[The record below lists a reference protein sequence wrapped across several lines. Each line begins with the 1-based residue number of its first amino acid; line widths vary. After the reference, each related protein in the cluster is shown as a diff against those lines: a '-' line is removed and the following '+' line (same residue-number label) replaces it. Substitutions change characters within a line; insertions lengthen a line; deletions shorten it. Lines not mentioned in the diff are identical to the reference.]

1 MVSSPA
7 QQKEVRA
14 ISRIGDAA
22 CRARSPTPGIRTPAK
37 QYPRSMPETP
47 ATPVDIKPRSRTV
60 TDGIEATTSRGML
73 RAVGMGD
80 ADWDKPQIG
89 IASSWNEITPCN
101 LSLDRLAQAAKEGVH
116 GGGGYP
122 LQFGTV
128 SVSDGIS
135 MGHEGMHFSLVSREV
150 IADSV
155 EVVMQAERLDG
166 SVLLAGCD
174 KSIPGMLMAAARL
187 DLASVFLYAGSI
199 APGWVKLSDGT
210 EKDITIIDSFEAVG
224 AVKAGK
230 MSAEDAKRIE
240 CAFAPG
246 EGACG
251 GMYTANTMA
260 SVAEALGMSL
270 PGSASPAAAD
280 RRRDYYAHRSGEAVV
295 GMLQRGHTAR
305 DILTLKAFENAIAVV
320 MALGGSTNAVLHLLA
335 IANEADVPLTLDD
348 FNRIGETI
356 PHIGDLKPFGKYV
369 MNDVD
374 RHGGIPVLMKAL
386 LDAGLMHGDV
396 LTVTGKTMAENLAD
410 LDPEALD
417 GEVLRTLD
425 NPIHPTGGLTILHG
439 SLAPEGAVVKTA
451 GFDATVFEGP
461 ARVFERERAA
471 MDALTNGEIKA
482 GDIVVIRYEGPKGGP
497 GMREMLAITAAI
509 KGAGLGKDVL
519 LLTDGRFSGGTT
531 GLCIGHIAPE
541 AVDAGPIAFVR
552 DGDLIR
558 VDIAARSLD
567 LLVEPAEL
575 EARRNGWAPLPPRYT
590 RGVLA
595 KYTKLVHSASVGAVT
610 G

>member
-1 MVSSPA
+1 MVDLATSSRPD
-7 QQKEVRA
+7 Q
-14 ISRIGDAA
+14 
-22 CRARSPTPGIRTPAK
+22 
-37 QYPRSMPETP
+37 
-47 ATPVDIKPRSRTV
+47 ATAPDIKPRSRVV

-101 LSLDRLAQAAKEGVH
+101 LSLDRLAQGAKEGVH
-116 GGGGYP
+116 SGGGYP
-122 LQFGTV
+122 LQFGTI

-155 EVVMQAERLDG
+155 ETVMMAERLDG

-174 KSIPGMLMAAARL
+174 KSIPGMLMASARL
-187 DLASVFLYAGSI
+187 DLSSVFLYAGSI

-210 EKDITIIDSFEAVG
+210 EKEVTIIDSFEAVG
-224 AVKAGK
+224 ACRAGL
-230 MSAEDAKRIE
+230 MSEEDLKRIE
-240 CAFAPG
+240 CAIAPG

-260 SVAEALGMSL
+260 SVAEALGLSL
-270 PGSASPAAAD
+270 PGSAAPPSAD
-280 RRRDYYAHRSGEAVV
+280 RRRDYFAHRSGEAVV
-295 GMLQRGHTAR
+295 NLLRQGITTR
-305 DILTLKAFENAIAVV
+305 DILTKEAFENAIALA
-320 MALGGSTNAVLHLLA
+320 MALGGSTNVVLHLLA
-335 IANEADVPLTLDD
+335 IAREADIDLTLHD
-348 FNRIGETI
+348 FNRIGDKT
-356 PHIGDLKPFGKYV
+356 PHVADMKPFGQYV

-374 RHGGIPVLMKAL
+374 RHGGIPVIMKAMLDEGL
-386 LDAGLMHGDV
+386 LHGDA
-396 LTVTGKTMAENLAD
+396 LTVTGKTLAENLAD
-410 LDPEALD
+410 LNPDPVD
-417 GEVLRTLD
+417 GKVIHTFD
-425 NPIHPTGGLTILHG
+425 DPIHASGGITILHG
-439 SLAPEGAVVKTA
+439 SLAPEGAVVKSA
-451 GFDATVFEGP
+451 GFDADVFEGP

-471 MDALTNGEIKA
+471 MDALAEGSVKA
-482 GDIVVIRYEGPKGGP
+482 GDVVVIRYEGPKGGP

-531 GLCIGHIAPE
+531 GLCIGHVAPE
-541 AVDAGPIAFVR
+541 AVDGGPIALVR

-567 LLVEPAEL
+567 LLVDETEL
-575 EARRNGWAPLPPRYT
+575 ESRRSGWEPLPPRYT

-595 KYTKLVHSASVGAVT
+595 KYSRLVRSAAEGATT

>member
-1 MVSSPA
+1 
-7 QQKEVRA
+7 
-14 ISRIGDAA
+14 
-22 CRARSPTPGIRTPAK
+22 
-37 QYPRSMPETP
+37 MPEI
-47 ATPVDIKPRSRTV
+47 DMKPRSRVV

-101 LSLDRLAQAAKEGVH
+101 LSLDRLAQASKEGVH
-116 GGGGYP
+116 SGGGYP
-122 LQFGTV
+122 LQFGTI

-155 EVVMQAERLDG
+155 ETVMQAERLDG

-174 KSIPGMLMAAARL
+174 KSLPGMLMAAARL

-224 AVKAGK
+224 GVKAGT
-230 MSAEDAKRIE
+230 MSEADAKRIE

-270 PGSASPAAAD
+270 PGSASPASAD

-295 GMLQRGHTAR
+295 NMLRLGITTR
-305 DILTLKAFENAIAVV
+305 DILTKDAFENAIAVA
-320 MALGGSTNAVLHLLA
+320 MALGGSTNVILHLLA
-335 IANEADVPLTLDD
+335 IAYEAEVELTIDD
-348 FNRIGETI
+348 FNRIGDQI
-356 PHIGDLKPFGKYV
+356 PHLADMKPFGKYV
-369 MNDVD
+369 MNDLD
-374 RHGGIPVLMKAL
+374 RHGGLPVLMKAL
-386 LDAGLMHGDV
+386 LDAGLLHGDA
-396 LTVTGKTMAENLAD
+396 LTVTGKTLAENLA
-410 LDPEALD
+410 ALD
-417 GEVLRTLD
+417 IPELDGNVLRKLD
-425 NPIHPTGGLTILHG
+425 NPIHPTGGLTVLKG
-439 SLAPEGAVVKTA
+439 SLAPEGGVVKTA
-451 GFDATVFEGP
+451 GFDASVFEGP
-461 ARVFERERAA
+461 AKVFERERGA
-471 MDALTNGEIKA
+471 MDALTNGEIKH
-482 GDIVVIRYEGPKGGP
+482 GDVVIIRYEGPKGGP

-567 LLVEPAEL
+567 LLVEPSEL
-575 EARRNGWAPLPPRYT
+575 AARRDGWAPLPPRYT

-595 KYTKLVHSASVGAVT
+595 KYSKLVHSAAVGAIT

>member
-1 MVSSPA
+1 MS
-7 QQKEVRA
+7 QDTQT
-14 ISRIGDAA
+14 AA
-22 CRARSPTPGIRTPAK
+22 ANKP
-37 QYPRSMPETP
+37 
-47 ATPVDIKPRSRTV
+47 DIKPRSRVV
-60 TDGIEATTSRGML
+60 TDGIHAAPARGMF

-80 ADWDKPQIG
+80 DDFAKPQVG
-89 IASSWNEITPCN
+89 VASSWNEITPCN
-101 LSLDRLAQAAKEGVH
+101 LSLDRLAQGAKEGVH
-116 GGGGYP
+116 SGGGYP
-122 LQFGTV
+122 LQFGTI

-155 EVVMQAERLDG
+155 ETVMMAERLDG
-166 SVLLAGCD
+166 TVLLAGCD
-174 KSIPGMLMAAARL
+174 KSLPGMLMAAARL
-187 DLASVFLYAGSI
+187 DLSAVFLYAGSI

-210 EKDITIIDSFEAVG
+210 EKDVTIIDSFEAVG
-224 AVKAGK
+224 ACKAGK
-230 MSAEDAKRIE
+230 MSEEDLKRIE
-240 CAFAPG
+240 CAIAPG

-270 PGSASPAAAD
+270 PGSAAPPSAD

-295 GMLQRGHTAR
+295 NLLKKGITAR
-305 DILTLKAFENAIAVV
+305 DIMTKEAFENAIALA
-320 MALGGSTNAVLHLLA
+320 MALGGSTNVVLHLLA
-335 IANEADVPLTLDD
+335 IAHEAEVDLTIDD
-348 FNRIGETI
+348 FNRIGDKV

-374 RHGGIPVLMKAL
+374 RHGGVPVVMKAL
-386 LDAGLMHGDV
+386 LDAGLLHGDC
-396 LTVTGKTMAENLAD
+396 LTVTGKTVAENLAEIN
-410 LDPEALD
+410 PPAPD
-417 GEVLRTLD
+417 GEVMRALD
-425 NPIHPTGGLTILHG
+425 NPIHLT
-439 SLAPEGAVVKTA
+439 EGT
-451 GFDATVFEGP
+451 
-461 ARVFERERAA
+461 
-471 MDALTNGEIKA
+471 IKA
-482 GDIVVIRYEGPKGGP
+482 GDVVIIRYEGPKGGP

-567 LLVEPAEL
+567 LLVDESEL
-575 EARRNGWAPLPPRYT
+575 TARREGWAPLPPRYT

-595 KYTKLVHSASVGAVT
+595 KYSKLVRSAAEGAVT

>member
-1 MVSSPA
+1 
-7 QQKEVRA
+7 
-14 ISRIGDAA
+14 
-22 CRARSPTPGIRTPAK
+22 
-37 QYPRSMPETP
+37 MPET
-47 ATPVDIKPRSRTV
+47 VDWKPRSRTV
-60 TDGIEATTSRGML
+60 TDGIEAMTSRGML

-80 ADWDKPQIG
+80 TDWEKPQVG

-116 GGGGYP
+116 SGGGYP
-122 LQFGTV
+122 LQFGTI

-187 DLASVFLYAGSI
+187 DLASVFLYAGST

-224 AVKAGK
+224 AVQAGT
-230 MSAEDAKRIE
+230 MSVEDAKRIE

-246 EGACG
+246 EGTCG

-270 PGSASPAAAD
+270 PGSTSPASAD
-280 RRRDYYAHRSGEAVV
+280 RRRDNFAHRSGEAVV
-295 GMLQRGHTAR
+295 GMLQRGHTSR
-305 DILTLKAFENAIAVV
+305 DILTMKAFENAIAVG
-320 MALGGSTNAVLHLLA
+320 MALGGSTNIVLHLLA
-335 IANEADVPLTLDD
+335 IANEAEVPLTLAD
-348 FNRIGETI
+348 FNRIGDRV
-356 PHIGDLKPFGKYV
+356 PHIADVKPFGRFV

-386 LDAGLMHGDV
+386 LDAGLLHGDA
-396 LTVTGKTMAENLAD
+396 LTVTGKTVAENLAE
-410 LDPEALD
+410 LNPGPLD
-417 GEVLRTLD
+417 GTVLRTLD
-425 NPIHPTGGLTILHG
+425 NPFHATGGLTILHG
-439 SLAPEGAVVKTA
+439 SLAPEGSVVKTA
-451 GFDATVFEGP
+451 GFDSTLFEGP

-471 MDALTNGEIKA
+471 MDALEAGTIAK

-497 GMREMLAITAAI
+497 GMREMLSITARI

-567 LLVEPAEL
+567 LLVDETEL
-575 EARRNGWAPLPPRYT
+575 AARRSGWAPLPPRYT

-595 KYTKLVHSASVGAVT
+595 KYSKLVHSASEGAIT

>member
-1 MVSSPA
+1 MS
-7 QQKEVRA
+7 EH
-14 ISRIGDAA
+14 DL
-22 CRARSPTPGIRTPAK
+22 
-37 QYPRSMPETP
+37 
-47 ATPVDIKPRSRTV
+47 KPRSRVV
-60 TDGIEATTSRGML
+60 TDGIEAMTARGML

-101 LSLDRLAQAAKEGVH
+101 LSLDRLAQASKEGVH
-116 GGGGYP
+116 SGGGYP
-122 LQFGTV
+122 LQFGTI

-155 EVVMQAERLDG
+155 ETVMMAERLDG
-166 SVLLAGCD
+166 SVTLAGCD
-174 KSIPGMLMAAARL
+174 KSLPGMLMAAARL
-187 DLASVFLYAGSI
+187 DLASVFLYAGST
-199 APGWVKLSDGT
+199 APGWVKLTDGT
-210 EKDITIIDSFEAVG
+210 EKDVTIIDSFEAVG
-224 AVKAGK
+224 AVKAGT
-230 MSAEDAKRIE
+230 MSEIDAHRIE
-240 CAFAPG
+240 CAIVPG

-270 PGSASPAAAD
+270 PGSAAPPAAD
-280 RRRDYYAHRSGEAVV
+280 RRRDYFAHRSGEAVV
-295 GMLQRGHTAR
+295 NMLRLGITAR
-305 DILTLKAFENAIAVV
+305 DILTKKAFENAIAVA
-320 MALGGSTNAVLHLLA
+320 MAFGGSTNVVLHLLA
-335 IANEADVPLTLDD
+335 IAREAEVDLTLSD
-348 FNRIGETI
+348 FNRIGDKT

-374 RHGGIPVLMKAL
+374 RHGGIPVVMKAL
-386 LDAGLMHGDV
+386 LDAGLIHGDA
-396 LTVTGKTMAENLAD
+396 LTVTGKTVAENLAEIN
-410 LDPEALD
+410 PEPLD
-417 GEVLRTLD
+417 GEVIRTLD
-425 NPIHPTGGLTILHG
+425 NPIHATGGLTILHG
-439 SLAPEGAVVKTA
+439 SFAPDGAVVKTA
-451 GFDATVFEGP
+451 GFDLEVFEGP

-471 MDALTNGEIKA
+471 MDALTEGAIGK
-482 GDIVVIRYEGPKGGP
+482 GDVVIIRYEGPKGGP

-509 KGAGLGKDVL
+509 KGAGLGQDVL

-567 LLVEPAEL
+567 LLVEPSEL

-595 KYTKLVHSASVGAVT
+595 KYSKLVHSAAEGAIT

>member
-1 MVSSPA
+1 
-7 QQKEVRA
+7 
-14 ISRIGDAA
+14 
-22 CRARSPTPGIRTPAK
+22 
-37 QYPRSMPETP
+37 MPETP
-47 ATPVDIKPRSRTV
+47 DQPIDIKPRSRTV

-101 LSLDRLAQAAKEGVH
+101 LSLDRLAQAAKGGVH
-116 GGGGYP
+116 AGGGYP
-122 LQFGTV
+122 LQFGTI
-128 SVSDGIS
+128 SMSDGIS

-210 EKDITIIDSFEAVG
+210 EKEVTIIDSFEAVG
-224 AVKAGK
+224 AVQAGT
-230 MSAEDAKRIE
+230 MSVEDAKRIE

-270 PGSASPAAAD
+270 PGSASPPSAD

-295 GMLQRGHTAR
+295 GMLRRGHTAR
-305 DILTLKAFENAIAVV
+305 DILTMEAFENAIAVG
-320 MALGGSTNAVLHLLA
+320 MALGGSTNIVLHLLA
-335 IANEADVPLTLDD
+335 IAHEAEVPLTLAD
-348 FNRIGETI
+348 FNRIGDKV
-356 PHIGDLKPFGKYV
+356 PHIADIKPFGKYV

-374 RHGGIPVLMKAL
+374 RHGGIPVLMRAL
-386 LDAGLMHGDV
+386 LDAGLLHGDV
-396 LTVTGKTMAENLAD
+396 MTVTGKTLAENLAEINP
-410 LDPEALD
+410 DPLD
-417 GEVLRTLD
+417 GKVLRSLD
-425 NPIHPTGGLTILHG
+425 NPFHATGGITILHG
-439 SLAPEGAVVKTA
+439 SLAPDGAVVKTA
-451 GFDATVFEGP
+451 GFDSEVFEGP

-471 MDALTNGEIKA
+471 MDALADGTITK
-482 GDIVVIRYEGPKGGP
+482 GDVVVIRYEGPKGGP
-497 GMREMLAITAAI
+497 GMREMLSITARI

-531 GLCIGHIAPE
+531 GLCIGHVAPE

-567 LLVEPAEL
+567 LLVDDAEL
-575 EARRNGWAPLPPRYT
+575 TARREGWAPLPPRYT

-595 KYTKLVHSASVGAVT
+595 KYSRLVHSASEGAVT